1 MIEVTEADKRA
12 AQNAFDS
19 VAWGCPD
26 SEMRCFVQAFAAH
39 RIEAA
44 KAERDRIVAWLRDKA
59 DDHKPFGTTQ
69 GDPTGCVLSLAAC
82 AIEESQP

>member
-44 KAERDRIVAWLRDKA
+44 KAERDRCANIAEDA
-59 DDHKPFGTTQ
+59 DCLGKDAFEVRQ
-69 GDPTGCVLSLAAC
+69 
-82 AIEESQP
+82 AIFSAIRSQP